1 MNELISKLYKCDA
14 SFLKL
19 KNVEI
24 PSELFLTKNVK
35 LCNFRNVSVL
45 SKNGTKMPL
54 EKIVENLP
62 SIFGFKFTFGS
73 NSLNVSSKT
82 VEELIKIPHFS
93 KISNFS
99 LVNISEDFDIQT
111 SFDFLKKNSSPKFDL
126 KYQNNPLSNEYK
138 NELEKIVCEILETKS
153 LKFDTLFISF
163 PLQNEFKLAA
173 LRKLFKK

>member
-1 MNELISKLYKCDA
+1 MNELISKLHKCDA
-14 SFLKL
+14 SFLEL

-45 SKNGTKMPL
+45 SKNGIKMPL

-62 SIFGFKFTFGS
+62 SICGFKFSFDS

-82 VEELIKIPHFS
+82 VKELIKIPHFS
-93 KISNFS
+93 EISYFS
-99 LVNISEDFDIQT
+99 LINISENFDIQT
-111 SFDFLKKNSSPKFDL
+111 LFNFLKRNSSPKFHL
-126 KYQNNPLSNEYK
+126 KYQNNRLSNKYK
-138 NELEKIVCEILETKS
+138 NELEKIVDEILETKS
-153 LKFDTLFISF
+153 LKYDPPFISF

-173 LRKLFKK
+173 FRKLFEK